1 MLAAARKF
9 GFAAVLVGVLVFM
22 AATASVKAI
31 GKAMSGADKGRG
43 EMAPVMVA
51 KPEWRNF
58 TDKLQAVGN
67 AQANES
73 VTLSSKVTDVVGEIP
88 FESGQKVQ
96 KGQILV
102 RLAAVEQAADLAQM
116 RAALVEAERNY
127 KRYAELEE
135 KGFAPRAL
143 KYQAEAAR
151 DKARADVDASAA
163 RLSDHI
169 IRAPFAG
176 VVGLRKASPGVLA
189 SPGMELATL
198 DDTSRLKLDFDVP
211 ETSFARIKK
220 GDSFDAL
227 SSAFPG
233 ETFKGAIAEIDTRVS
248 PGSRSVMV
256 RGFLPNPSGR
266 LKPGMV
272 MNVRLG
278 LSARRSL
285 SVPEGALVEKP
296 NVVSVFVVRPGEKG
310 LTAFPVDVKVGY
322 RGEGVAEIVSGI
334 APGDTIVV
342 EGITRVRPKGI
353 VKIVE
358 ANKAPKSASSLA
370 SGHVR

>member
-1 MLAAARKF
+1 MFSVARKF
-9 GFAAVLVGVLVFM
+9 GFAAALVFVLVFM
-22 AATASVKAI
+22 AATAGVKAV
-31 GKAMSGADKGRG
+31 GKALSNGDKGG
-43 EMAPVMVA
+43 GDMAPVMVA
-51 KPEWRNF
+51 KPEWRTF
-58 TDKLQAVGN
+58 TDNVQAVGN

-73 VTLSSKVTDVVGEIP
+73 VTLSSKVTDVVREIP

-96 KGQILV
+96 KGQVLV

-127 KRYAELEE
+127 KRYAELEQ

-143 KYQAEAAR
+143 KDQAEAAR

-169 IRAPFAG
+169 IRAPFSG
-176 VVGLRKASPGVLA
+176 VVGLRKASPGLLA
-189 SPGMELATL
+189 TPGMELATL
-198 DDTSRLKLDFDVP
+198 DDTSRLKLDFEVP

-220 GDSFDAL
+220 GDSFDAQ

-233 ETFKGAIAEIDTRVS
+233 ETFKGTIAEVDTRVS
-248 PGSRSVMV
+248 TGSRSVMV
-256 RGFLPNPSGR
+256 RGYLPNPQGR

-278 LSARRSL
+278 LSERRSL
-285 SVPEGALVEKP
+285 SVPEGALVDKP
-296 NVVSVFVVRPGEKG
+296 NVVSLFVVKPGEKG
-310 LTAFPVDVKVGY
+310 PTAATVDVKVGY
-322 RGEGVAEIVSGI
+322 RGEGFAEIISGLG
-334 APGDTIVV
+334 PNDSVVV
-342 EGITRVRPKGI
+342 EGISRVRPKGV

-358 ANKAPKSASSLA
+358 AKTGAPAA
-370 SGHVR
+370 PARER

>member
-1 MLAAARKF
+1 MLSVARKF
-9 GFAAVLVGVLVFM
+9 GFAAVLVSVLALM
-22 AATASVKAI
+22 AAMAGVKAV
-31 GKAMSGADKGRG
+31 GKALSSGDKGG
-43 EMAPVMVA
+43 GDMAPVMVA
-51 KPEWRNF
+51 KPEWRSF
-58 TDKLQAVGN
+58 TDNVQAVGN

-73 VTLSSKVTDVVGEIP
+73 VTLSSKVTDVVREIP

-96 KGQILV
+96 KGQVLV

-135 KGFAPRAL
+135 KGFAPRAM
-143 KYQAEAAR
+143 KDQAEAAR

-169 IRAPFAG
+169 IRAPFTG
-176 VVGLRKASPGVLA
+176 VVGLRKASPGLLA

-198 DDTSRLKLDFDVP
+198 DDTSRLKLDFEVP

-233 ETFKGAIAEIDTRVS
+233 ETFKGTIAEVDTRVS
-248 PGSRSVMV
+248 TGSRSVTV
-256 RGFLPNPSGR
+256 RGYLPNPNSR

-278 LSARRSL
+278 LSERRSL
-285 SVPEGALVEKP
+285 SVPEAALVEKP
-296 NVVSVFVVRPGEKG
+296 NTVSVFVVKPGEKG
-310 LTAFPVDVKVGY
+310 PTAHSVDVKVGY
-322 RGEGVAEIVSGI
+322 RGEGVAELLSGVS
-334 APGDTIVV
+334 PGDSIVV
-342 EGITRVRPKGI
+342 DGISRVRPQGV
-353 VKIVE
+353 VKIIE
-358 ANKAPKSASSLA
+358 AKNDAPAAKAQE
-370 SGHVR
+370 R

>member
-9 GFAAVLVGVLVFM
+9 GFVAVLVFVLVFM
-22 AATASVKAI
+22 AATAGVKAV
-31 GKAMSGADKGRG
+31 GKALSSGDRG
-43 EMAPVMVA
+43 GGDMAPVMVA
-51 KPEWRNF
+51 KPEWRIF
-58 TDKLQAVGN
+58 TDNVQAVGN

-73 VTLSSKVTDVVGEIP
+73 VTLSSKVTDVVREIP

-96 KGQILV
+96 KGQVLV
-102 RLAAVEQAADLAQM
+102 RLAGVEQAADLAQM

-135 KGFAPRAL
+135 KGFAPRAM
-143 KYQAEAAR
+143 KDQAEAAR

-169 IRAPFAG
+169 IRAPFTG
-176 VVGLRKASPGVLA
+176 VVGLRKASPGLLA

-198 DDTSRLKLDFDVP
+198 DDTSRLKLDFEVP

-233 ETFKGAIAEIDTRVS
+233 ETFKGSIAEVDTRVS
-248 PGSRSVMV
+248 TGSRSVTV
-256 RGFLPNPSGR
+256 RGYLPNPAGR

-278 LSARRSL
+278 LAERRSL
-285 SVPEGALVEKP
+285 SVPEAALVEKP
-296 NVVSVFVVRPGEKG
+296 NAVNLFVVKPGEKG
-310 LTAFPVDVKVGY
+310 PIAASVDVKVGY
-322 RGEGVAEIVSGI
+322 RGDGVAEILSGLG
-334 APGDTIVV
+334 PEDSVV
-342 EGITRVRPKGI
+342 VDGISRVRPKGA

-358 ANKAPKSASSLA
+358 AQNNAPAAKTQE
-370 SGHVR
+370 R

>member
-1 MLAAARKF
+1 MFSAARKF
-9 GFAAVLVGVLVFM
+9 GFAAVLVCALAIM
-22 AATASVKAI
+22 AATAGVKAV
-31 GKAMSGADKGRG
+31 GKALSGDSKGG
-43 EMAPVMVA
+43 GDMAPVLVA

-58 TDKLQAVGN
+58 TDDVQAIGN
-67 AQANES
+67 AEANES
-73 VTLSSKVTDVVGEIP
+73 VVLSSKVTDVVREIP

-96 KGQILV
+96 KGQVLV

-127 KRYAELEE
+127 KRYAELEQ

-143 KYQAEAAR
+143 KDQAEAAR

-169 IRAPFAG
+169 IRAPFTG
-176 VVGLRKASPGVLA
+176 VVGLRKASPGLLA

-198 DDTSRLKLDFDVP
+198 DDTSRLKLDFEVP

-220 GDSFDAL
+220 GDSFDAT

-233 ETFKGAIAEIDTRVS
+233 ETFKGAIAEVDTRVS
-248 PGSRSVMV
+248 TGSRSVTV
-256 RGFLPNPSGR
+256 RGYLPNQNGR

-278 LSARRSL
+278 LSERRSL
-285 SVPEGALVEKP
+285 SIPETALVEKP
-296 NVVSVFVVRPGEKG
+296 NAVGVFVVRAGEKG
-310 LTAFPVDVKVGY
+310 PAAFPVDVKIGV
-322 RGEGVAEIVSGI
+322 RRDGVAEILSGVG
-334 APGDTIVV
+334 PNDSIVV
-342 EGITRVRPKGI
+342 DGISRVRPKGA

-358 ANKAPKSASSLA
+358 AKNDATGAAKTQE
-370 SGHVR
+370 H